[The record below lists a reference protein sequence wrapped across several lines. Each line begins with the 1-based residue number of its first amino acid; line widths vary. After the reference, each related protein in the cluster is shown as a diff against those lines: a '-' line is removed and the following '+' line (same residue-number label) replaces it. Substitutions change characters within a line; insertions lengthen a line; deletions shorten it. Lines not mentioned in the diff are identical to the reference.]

1 MAPIWPFRR
10 SRKTEDSFVD
20 SAPEPIVYRKDQ
32 EVHTEKHKTTLQRD
46 ENAYKDALALFGGG
60 DTSVSPSGNVA
71 DAYDGATES
80 VPLLTPST
88 SGTYEWVRHT
98 DGYYYK
104 KTSDG
109 QFEPTP
115 YVKNDD
121 GSYTAYA

>member
-10 SRKTEDSFVD
+10 SRKTEDSFVE

-71 DAYDGATES
+71 DAYDGAAENA
-80 VPLLTPST
+80 PLSTPHQEILMNGFDTLMAIITRKHLMASSNQHHT
-88 SGTYEWVRHT
+88 S
-98 DGYYYK
+98 
-104 KTSDG
+104 KTMMA
-109 QFEPTP
+109 PT
-115 YVKNDD
+115 
-121 GSYTAYA
+121 SAYA